1 MGPIQSIRGNALR
14 TCPSSLSTTKPAA
27 AGFVAPASLRLV
39 ADAQRQHYNVTL
51 AILTIAGTAY
61 ALQQTMVIPALPT
74 LQRELN
80 TTTTWVT
87 WVLTILLLVASVST
101 PIFGKLGDQYGKGRL
116 LVISLVLFFIGCV
129 GAAAAWNIWVLIFFR
144 AVQGLGAAV
153 FPLSF
158 GIIRDEFPPEKVGVG
173 IGLISAV
180 FGVGGGFGIV
190 FSGLI
195 VDNLSWRWLF
205 IFGAI
210 PVAIAAYAVHRFVPE
225 SPIRTPG
232 RVDFLGATLLSAGLV
247 CLLLALT
254 EGESWGWTS
263 ARVGGLF
270 IGAAVLLASWV
281 IAELTVPEPMVDM
294 HVFVQRQ
301 VLFTN
306 ICALI
311 TGFAMFGT
319 FVLIPN
325 FVEAPRGLTAEAARL
340 IDYGFN
346 ATVTK
351 AGLYLLP
358 SSFALLFAGPAA
370 GLIGRRT
377 GSKWPLAAG
386 MALAGISAGML
397 ALWNEHPWQILLAM
411 PVLGTGVGFAFA
423 AMATLITE
431 AVRPTETG
439 VATGMNTVMRTVGG
453 VIGGEVGAAILTAH
467 TIGGTSVPSAR
478 GYEVAFSIAA
488 VAAFVGVVAALLV
501 TPTRRRVESVR
512 LRLPGEPSTS
522 EARSRLDDT
531 PA

>member
-1 MGPIQSIRGNALR
+1 MTAGQGDPTSRFHPSLLFSPGGP
-14 TCPSSLSTTKPAA
+14 TP
-27 AGFVAPASLRLV
+27 VVSLRPV
-39 ADAQRQHYNVTL
+39 AEGGQRQHYNVTL
-51 AILTIAGTAY
+51 GILTLAGTAY
-61 ALQQTMVIPALPT
+61 ALQQTMVIPALPA
-74 LQRELN
+74 LQRDLH

-87 WVLTILLLVASVST
+87 WVLTALLLVASVST
-101 PIFGKLGDQYGKGRL
+101 PVLGKLGDQYGKERL
-116 LVISLVLFFIGCV
+116 LVISLALFFVGCV
-129 GAAAAWNIWVLIFFR
+129 GAAAAWNVWALIFFR
-144 AVQGLGAAV
+144 AFQGLGAAV

-158 GIIRDEFPPEKVGVG
+158 GIIRDEFPREKVGVG

-190 FSGLI
+190 LSGVI

-205 IFGAI
+205 IVGAI
-210 PVAIAAYAVHRFVPE
+210 PVAIATVAVYRFVPE
-225 SPIRTPG
+225 SPIKTAS
-232 RVDFLGATLLSAGLV
+232 RVDFVGATLLSIGLV

-263 ARVGGLF
+263 ARVSGLF
-270 IGAAVLLASWV
+270 AGAAVFLALWV
-281 IAELTVPEPMVDM
+281 LAELRVPEPMVDM

-325 FVEAPRGLTAEAARL
+325 FVETPRGLAADTAQL
-340 IDYGFN
+340 VGYGFN
-346 ATVTK
+346 ATATK

-358 SSFALLFAGPAA
+358 SSVTLLFAGPAA
-370 GLIGRRT
+370 GVIGRRI

-386 MALAGISAGML
+386 MLLSGISAVML
-397 ALWNEHPWQILLAM
+397 AFWNTETWQILLALA
-411 PVLGTGVGFAFA
+411 VLGIGVGFAFA

-439 VATGMNTVMRTVGG
+439 IATGMNTVMRTVGG

-467 TIGGTSVPSAR
+467 LIPTTNVPSLR
-478 GYEVAFSIAA
+478 GYEVAFTIAGA
-488 VAAFVGVVAALLV
+488 AAFVGVIAAVLV
-501 TPTRRRVESVR
+501 TPRRER
-512 LRLPGEPSTS
+512 LVLATE
-522 EARSRLDDT
+522 T
-531 PA
+531 PD

>member
-1 MGPIQSIRGNALR
+1 
-14 TCPSSLSTTKPAA
+14 
-27 AGFVAPASLRLV
+27 VAEGGE
-39 ADAQRQHYNVTL
+39 RQHYNVTL
-51 AILTIAGTAY
+51 AILTLAGTAY
-61 ALQQTMVIPALPT
+61 ALQQTMVIPALPA
-74 LQRELN
+74 LQRDLH

-87 WVLTILLLVASVST
+87 WVLTALLLVASVST
-101 PIFGKLGDQYGKGRL
+101 PVLGKLGDQYGKERL
-116 LVISLVLFFIGCV
+116 LVISLALFFVGCV
-129 GAAAAWNIWVLIFFR
+129 GAAAAWNIWALIFFR
-144 AVQGLGAAV
+144 AFQGLGAAV

-158 GIIRDEFPPEKVGVG
+158 GIIRDEFPREKVGVG

-190 FSGLI
+190 LSGLI

-210 PVAIAAYAVHRFVPE
+210 PVAIATVAVHRFVPE
-225 SPIRTPG
+225 SPIKTPS
-232 RVDFLGATLLSAGLV
+232 RVDFLGATLLSVGLV

-254 EGESWGWTS
+254 EGENWGWTS
-263 ARVGGLF
+263 TRVSGLF
-270 IGAAVLLASWV
+270 AGSAVFLALWV
-281 IAELTVPEPMVDM
+281 VAELRVPEPMVDM

-325 FVEAPRGLTAEAARL
+325 FVETPRGLAADTARL
-340 IDYGFN
+340 VDYGFN
-346 ATVTK
+346 ASATK

-358 SSFALLFAGPAA
+358 SSVTLLFAGPAA
-370 GLIGRRT
+370 GVIGRRI

-386 MALAGISAGML
+386 MLLSGISAVML
-397 ALWNEHPWQILLAM
+397 AFWNTDTWQILVALA
-411 PVLGTGVGFAFA
+411 VLGIGVGFAFA

-431 AVRPTETG
+431 AVRATETG

-467 TIGGTSVPSAR
+467 LIPTTNVPSLR
-478 GYEVAFSIAA
+478 GYEVAFTIAGA
-488 VAAFVGVVAALLV
+488 AAFLGVVAAVLV
-501 TPTRRRVESVR
+501 TPRRER
-512 LRLPGEPSTS
+512 LVVIAEAS
-522 EARSRLDDT
+522 E
-531 PA
+531 